1 MPGAR
6 GRGPRGKKELMGSF
20 WARQLFRLSSFCLL
34 AACDRGSPTFD
45 TVEMGPKV
53 KVQLT
58 IPEANAIDVPL
69 DQSIRVQFDRFLSPL
84 SVMRQSICIA
94 SIGPMAR
101 EAGRDGCEQFPA
113 AEYDPVDRVAVWKP
127 SQPLKPGVRYTVVL
141 RPPDDESDMTGVRA
155 FDGAPLEAPY
165 VFSFETERR
174 PACDEEEDCPEGSR
188 CLCEDAACRRKTC
201 QRPSNEPAREI
212 DYCATPRRLCT
223 LPATACDRPGSLPA
237 TTPGPR
243 ALLHGCAGS
252 VCHSSETR
260 SRSSNGALGGTLALT
275 NDGIRD
281 YIGKVA
287 LETATEAD
295 PTAINRLGVPFG
307 VNMPYVDPGFPANS
321 YLLWKLVL
329 GLEGRDAF
337 VVKPSFSADGYRCED
352 LSHFPLDAGPDG
364 DCSAIVE
371 PPSPPSVRAGEE
383 TPGMVEPWIPPSMS
397 QPIAEGEYERLRRS
411 LRGRGMPLGRT
422 IDPASVRDLQAWI
435 AAGAPV
441 PDCDP

>member
-1 MPGAR
+1 MPGER
-6 GRGPRGKKELMGSF
+6 GRGPRGKKELTGSIR
-20 WARQLFRLSSFCLL
+20 ARQLFRLSCLCLL

-45 TVEMGPKV
+45 AVEMGPKV

-113 AEYDPVDRVAVWKP
+113 PEYDPVDRVAVWKP
-127 SQPLKPGVRYTVVL
+127 IRPLKPGVRYTVVL
-141 RPPDDESDMTGVRA
+141 RPPEDEDDTDGIRA

-165 VFSFETERR
+165 VFSFVTERR
-174 PACDEEEDCPEGSR
+174 SPCDEEESCPDGAR
-188 CLCEDAACRRKTC
+188 CLCEDDACRRKTC
-201 QRPSNEPAREI
+201 QQPSNEPARDV
-212 DYCATPRRLCT
+212 DYCATPRSLCT
-223 LPATACDRPGSLPA
+223 VPPNACERPGSVPA

-252 VCHSSETR
+252 VCHSSHAR
-260 SRSSNGALGGTLALT
+260 SRSSTGALGGTLSLT

-287 LETATEAD
+287 LETATGSD

-329 GLEGRDAF
+329 GLDGRDAI
-337 VVKPSFSADGYRCED
+337 VVEPRFSADGYLCED
-352 LSHFPLDAGPDG
+352 LSHLPQDAGPDG
-364 DCSAIVE
+364 ACSMPLDL
-371 PPSPPSVRAGEE
+371 PPSPLVRAGKEK
-383 TPGMVEPWIPPSMS
+383 PGMVEPWIPPAIS

-422 IDPASVRDLQAWI
+422 IDEASVRDLQAWI
-435 AAGAPV
+435 AKGAPV
-441 PDCDP
+441 PNCDP